1 MFVLALDPDN
11 RWCNLFLFVSDIM
24 AMKNEESLCDLHDK
38 MTRLDLGSGSSE
50 VERSPTPSSL
60 PDLLDER
67 EATLT
72 VGQAELMAE
81 HLGESHLTTD
91 EQL

>member
-24 AMKNEESLCDLHDK
+24 AMKNEQGLCDRHDK
-38 MTRLDLGSGSSE
+38 MTRLDLGSSSSE

-67 EATLT
+67 EATLAA
-72 VGQAELMAE
+72 GQAELMAE
-81 HLGESHLTTD
+81 HLGESHLTTN